1 MKKSR
6 KMKIK
11 KAKTDQND
19 ASMARLDP
27 QRAIRVWNAGVPNL
41 PSTWVKL
48 VMIVETDTA
57 DHLG

>member
-1 MKKSR
+1 
-6 KMKIK
+6 MKIK